1 MADMSPGGSHSLKDH
16 CELHLAELSFG
27 KAIASGAF
35 GAVFEGT
42 LRGSPVAI
50 KAVPLRA
57 LGDTHTKYLFGEL
70 RTLASVSH
78 PHLLRFYGAAEGVRG
93 DGGGGSGVLLD
104 GGGGARQLFI
114 VTEFMGGGTLTDFLL
129 PPAPPLPWP
138 LRVLLCL
145 AAAVRCLARAHAGP
159 ASEWW
164 RTSHPPHA
172 QATPLTPS
180 RRRASPTSM
189 TRISCTAT

>member
-16 CELHLAELSFG
+16 CELSLGELSFG
-27 KAIASGAF
+27 SAIASGAF
-35 GAVFEGT
+35 GKVYEGT
-42 LRGSPVAI
+42 LRGLPVAI

-93 DGGGGSGVLLD
+93 DGGVGGGD
-104 GGGGARQLFI
+104 GGGGARQLFM
-114 VTEFMGGGTLTDFLL
+114 VTEFMGGGTLTDFLQ
-129 PPAPPLPWP
+129 PPTPPLPWP
-138 LRVLLCL
+138 LRVSLCL
-145 AAAVRCLARAHAGP
+145 AAAVRCLAPPRPSPQNA
-159 ASEWW
+159 
-164 RTSHPPHA
+164 PPH
-172 QATPLTPS
+172 LTPTPPPPLPRR
-180 RRRASPTSM
+180 RRRASPTST